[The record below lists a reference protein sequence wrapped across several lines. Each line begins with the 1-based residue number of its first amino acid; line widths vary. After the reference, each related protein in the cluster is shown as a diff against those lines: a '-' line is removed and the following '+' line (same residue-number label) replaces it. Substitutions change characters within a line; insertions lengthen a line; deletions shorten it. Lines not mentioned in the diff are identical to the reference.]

1 MFINMFVMS
10 VIVIFVMVAV
20 GQVIYSVGT
29 KASKK

>member
-10 VIVIFVMVAV
+10 VIVIFVMIVIGQAV
-20 GQVIYSVGT
+20 YTITS